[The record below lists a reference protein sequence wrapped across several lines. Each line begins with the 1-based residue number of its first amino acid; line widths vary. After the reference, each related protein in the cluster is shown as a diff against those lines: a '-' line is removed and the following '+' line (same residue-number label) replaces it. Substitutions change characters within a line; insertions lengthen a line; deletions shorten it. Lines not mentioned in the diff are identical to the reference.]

1 MSLEN
6 WIHFNP
12 NILVAG
18 RITHYVN
25 PSLSEEVNLIKNIIY
40 LRKKKLN

>member
-18 RITHYVN
+18 RITHYIN
-25 PSLSEEVNLIKNIIY
+25 PSLTEEEKEAQLTA
-40 LRKKKLN
+40 LLE